1 MLIYKGF
8 FRHFFENNACFYYLV
23 VVIWLYNLK
32 GNTMNTFFSFTTILA
47 AILAVGSIE
56 DCGGHCLG
64 NENWTMFFICLTIM
78 LISGIMTILTLNK
91 GQ

>member
-1 MLIYKGF
+1 M
-8 FRHFFENNACFYYLV
+8 HFFKNSACFYYLSM
-23 VVIWLYNLK
+23 VIWSYNLK
-32 GNTMNTFFSFTTILA
+32 GNTMNTFFSITTILA

-64 NENWTMFFICLTIM
+64 QENWIMFGIMVAIM
-78 LISGIMTILTLNK
+78 LVSVIMTILTMKK

>member
-1 MLIYKGF
+1 M
-8 FRHFFENNACFYYLV
+8 HFFKNSACFYYLSM
-23 VVIWLYNLK
+23 VIWLYNLK
-32 GNTMNTFFSFTTILA
+32 GNTMNTFFSITTILA

-78 LISGIMTILTLNK
+78 LISGIITLYTMK
-91 GQ
+91 GNQ

>member
-1 MLIYKGF
+1 M
-8 FRHFFENNACFYYLV
+8 HFFKNSACLHYLSM
-23 VVIWLYNLK
+23 VIWSYNLK

-64 NENWTMFFICLTIM
+64 QENWTMFAIM
-78 LISGIMTILTLNK
+78 VAIMAISGIMTILTLNK

>member
-1 MLIYKGF
+1 
-8 FRHFFENNACFYYLV
+8 
-23 VVIWLYNLK
+23 
-32 GNTMNTFFSFTTILA
+32 MNTFFSFTTILA

-64 NENWTMFFICLTIM
+64 NENWTMFFIM
-78 LISGIMTILTLNK
+78 LAITVGSGIMTLLTLNK

>member
-1 MLIYKGF
+1 M
-8 FRHFFENNACFYYLV
+8 HFFKNSACFYYLSM
-23 VVIWLYNLK
+23 VIWLYNLK
-32 GNTMNTFFSFTTILA
+32 GNTMNTFFSITTILA

-64 NENWTMFFICLTIM
+64 NENWTMFFIM
-78 LISGIMTILTLNK
+78 LGIMIISFALTILTMKK